1 MKGTWPAVVFF
12 SLAALGPVVVRD
24 PFLLDGLI
32 LILLWGATAS
42 AWNVAGGYAGQVSL
56 GHAAFFGL
64 GAYSAALLG
73 TRWGLS
79 PWIGLAEGPLREL
92 AAATGGGFYRE
103 EDLHRLAASVVPKSV
118 AFTHRQEVLLWNPLA
133 LVLFVV
139 LVTAEWVL
147 RKLANLS

>member
-1 MKGTWPAVVFF
+1 MLEAVP
-12 SLAALGPVVVRD
+12 GRPGEYR
-24 PFLLDGLI
+24 
-32 LILLWGATAS
+32 
-42 AWNVAGGYAGQVSL
+42 
-56 GHAAFFGL
+56 
-64 GAYSAALLG
+64 ALLPHDTPG
-73 TRWGLS
+73 RFELKVGGPEPATLDYRVQL
-79 PWIGLAEGPLREL
+79 PPHHEMEPAELAEGPLREL